1 VTEPASPSSAATDP
15 KKQLRRAM
23 GFWDLL
29 LFNVASVLG
38 PRWIAVA
45 ANNGSS
51 SISLWVLAAV
61 LFFLPTTLILTELS
75 TRFPEEGGLYVW
87 TKKAFGEFHGFVAG
101 WTYWVYTF
109 FYFPGLLMASVA
121 MSVYAGGNAAA
132 HLADNRTF
140 LLAGSFLLLF
150 AAVALNIVG
159 VGIGKWL
166 QNAGGI
172 GTYLPLLMLIGMAAY
187 LWHTNGSA
195 THFTW
200 PNVMPRWNWDT
211 LNFWPKIAFAY
222 SGIEL
227 ASSMSEEVRNPQT
240 TFPRAIFGSAIS
252 IVLIYVAAT
261 MALLAI
267 LPAHAVDP
275 KAGVFQALTAGS
287 VTLRIGFFGII
298 AAVFVTF
305 GNAGGVGSTVAGVA
319 RIPFVVGIDR
329 YMPAIFGKIHPKW
342 RTPWVAML
350 VQAVISLAILFITQL
365 NETAD
370 NAYYILV
377 DATNILYFIPF
388 VYIYFSVIRLA
399 YVEKRE
405 ARDGIVLIPGGKIGV
420 WLAGSVASIVTL
432 GAIVLSFVP
441 ETGEAHKWLFETK
454 LIAGTLGGVL
464 FGLVLYWRGARAKA
478 REAAQSAAI

>member
-1 VTEPASPSSAATDP
+1 VSEHNSADP
-15 KKQLRRAM
+15 KNQLRRAM
-23 GFWDLL
+23 GPWDLL

-45 ANNGSS
+45 ANNGTS
-51 SISLWVLAAV
+51 SISLWVLAAI
-61 LFFLPTTLILTELS
+61 LFFLPTTMILTELS
-75 TRFPEEGGLYVW
+75 TRFPEEGGLYIW

-121 MSVYAGGNAAA
+121 MCVYVGGSGAA
-132 HLADNRTF
+132 HLAQNRTF
-140 LLAGSFLLLF
+140 LVAGSFVLLF

-166 QNAGGI
+166 QNCGGV
-172 GTYLPLLMLIGMAAY
+172 GTYVPLLMLVGMAVY
-187 LWHTNGSA
+187 LWTTHGSA

-200 PNVMPRWNWDT
+200 ANVMPQWNWGT

-222 SGIEL
+222 SGLEL
-227 ASSMSEEVRNPQT
+227 ASSMSEEIRNPKT
-240 TFPRAIFGSAIS
+240 TFPRAIAGSAIS

-267 LPAHAVDP
+267 LPAGLVDP
-275 KAGVFQALTAGS
+275 KSGVFQALTAGS
-287 VTLRIGFFGII
+287 TTLHIVAFGIF
-298 AAVFVTF
+298 AAILVVF
-305 GNAGGVGSTVAGVA
+305 GNAGGVGATVAGVA

-329 YMPAIFGKIHPKW
+329 YMPAAFGKIHSRWK
-342 RTPWVAML
+342 TPWFAML
-350 VQAVISLAILFITQL
+350 VQALISLAILLVTQY

-388 VYIYFSVIRLA
+388 VYVYLAVIRLA
-399 YVEKRE
+399 YKENRASNKD
-405 ARDGIVLIPGGKIGV
+405 AVLIPGGKFGV
-420 WLAGSVASIVTL
+420 WLAGSVALAVTVV
-432 GAIVLSFVP
+432 AILLSFVP
-441 ETGEAHKWLFETK
+441 AADESRKWLFELK
-454 LIAGTLGGVL
+454 LVGGTLGGIAI
-464 FGLVLYWRGARAKA
+464 GLILYYRGWSAKR
-478 REAAQSAAI
+478 REARLAGACT

>member
-1 VTEPASPSSAATDP
+1 
-15 KKQLRRAM
+15 M
-23 GFWDLL
+23 GPWDLL

-45 ANNGSS
+45 ANNGTS
-51 SISLWVLAAV
+51 SISLWVLAAI
-61 LFFLPTTLILTELS
+61 LFFLPTTMILTELS
-75 TRFPEEGGLYVW
+75 TRFPEEGGLYIW

-121 MSVYAGGNAAA
+121 MCVYVGGSGAA
-132 HLADNRTF
+132 HLAQNRTF
-140 LLAGSFLLLF
+140 LVAGSFVLLF

-166 QNAGGI
+166 QNCGGV
-172 GTYLPLLMLIGMAAY
+172 GTYVPLLMLVGMALY
-187 LWHTNGSA
+187 LWTTHGSA

-200 PNVMPRWNWDT
+200 ANVMPQWNWGT

-222 SGIEL
+222 SGLEL
-227 ASSMSEEVRNPQT
+227 ASSMSEEIRNPKT
-240 TFPRAIFGSAIS
+240 TFPRAIAGSAIS

-267 LPAHAVDP
+267 LPAGLVDP
-275 KAGVFQALTAGS
+275 KSGVFQALTAGS
-287 VTLRIGFFGII
+287 TTLHIVAFGIF
-298 AAVFVTF
+298 AAILVVF
-305 GNAGGVGSTVAGVA
+305 GNAGGVGATVAGVA

-329 YMPAIFGKIHPKW
+329 YMPAAFGKIHSRWK
-342 RTPWVAML
+342 TPWFAML
-350 VQAVISLAILFITQL
+350 VQALISLAILLVTQY

-388 VYIYFSVIRLA
+388 VYVYLAVIRLA
-399 YVEKRE
+399 YKENRASNKD
-405 ARDGIVLIPGGKIGV
+405 AVLIPGGKFGV
-420 WLAGSVASIVTL
+420 WLAGSVALAVTVV
-432 GAIVLSFVP
+432 AILLSFVP
-441 ETGEAHKWLFETK
+441 AADESRKWLFELK
-454 LIAGTLGGVL
+454 LVGGTLGGIAI
-464 FGLVLYWRGARAKA
+464 GLILYYRGWSAKR
-478 REAAQSAAI
+478 REARLAGACT